1 MTKWWTK
8 ALRDAHDTVQKGSV
22 PHQKST
28 MKQFHNRL
36 TPTGKLVWDVD
47 RLIRLAHALPTKT
60 IPLTSICEFEEVY
73 WFDEQYRPTCRAVV
87 SHLQRIQAADLSIPI
102 ILSADGHVM
111 DGMHRV
117 AKAWLLG
124 HTEIHAVQF
133 LHDPEPD
140 QIL

>member
-1 MTKWWTK
+1 VLNK
-8 ALRDAHDTVQKGSV
+8 
-22 PHQKST
+22 KSE
-28 MKQFHNRL
+28 MKQFHNRR
-36 TPTGKLVWDVD
+36 TKEGKCVWDVD
-47 RLIRLAHALPTKT
+47 RLMRLAQELPTKT
-60 IPLTSICEFEEVY
+60 VPLDSIFEFDEVY

-87 SHLQRIQAADLSIPI
+87 LHVKRIQAADLSSPI

-124 HTEIHAVQF
+124 LTSIQAVQF
-133 LHDPEPD
+133 AHDPEPD

>member
-1 MTKWWTK
+1 
-8 ALRDAHDTVQKGSV
+8 
-22 PHQKST
+22 
-28 MKQFHNRL
+28 
-36 TPTGKLVWDVD
+36 VWDVD
-47 RLIRLAHALPTKT
+47 RLIRLAHDLPVKT
-60 IPLTSICEFEEVY
+60 IPLASIHEFEEVY
-73 WFDEQYRPTCRAVV
+73 WFDDQYRPTCRAVV

-133 LHDPEPD
+133 SQDPEPD
-140 QIL
+140 QIAAAAPHPNLGSRL

>member
-1 MTKWWTK
+1 
-8 ALRDAHDTVQKGSV
+8 
-22 PHQKST
+22 
-28 MKQFHNRL
+28 MKQSHNRP
-36 TPTGKLVWDVD
+36 TPAGTHVWDVD
-47 RLIRLAHALPTKT
+47 RLIRLAHDLPVKT
-60 IPLTSICEFEEVY
+60 IPLASIFEFDEVY

-87 SHLQRIQAADLSIPI
+87 SHIQRIQEADLSVPI

-124 HTEIHAVQF
+124 LTEIHAVQF
-133 LHDPEPD
+133 SQDPEPD